1 MERMTLGLIAALGI
15 AVAGAGAIAF
25 GEEPA
30 SRTAPVVEAN
40 GTYNQSVEALEL
52 QITRAEYT
60 VNGDPLTV
68 ETVVINHDPLDGD
81 QASDDYAMQ
90 TTVQRGGN
98 ISKEGY
104 WYQQGGGG
112 VQQSHP
118 EVGDTITIIGDE
130 TDKNEDGYYGVENR
144 EAYRLAVYFEGGH
157 RAFDVIRTENGSV
170 CGPECQGSEIRIK
183 TGSLTGA

>member
-1 MERMTLGLIAALGI
+1 MERTTLALIAALGI

-40 GTYNQSVEALEL
+40 ATFNQSAETLEL
-52 QITRAEYT
+52 QITRAQYM

-68 ETVVINHDPLDGD
+68 EKVAINHTTFDGRTRHNF
-81 QASDDYAMQ
+81 SMQ
-90 TTVQRGGN
+90 TTVQQGAN
-98 ISKEGY
+98 ISKEGL

-112 VQQSHP
+112 AQQSPP

-130 TDKNEDGYYGVENR
+130 TDKDGDGHYGAESE
-144 EAYRLAVYFEGGH
+144 EAYQLAVYFEGGH
-157 RAFDVIRTENGSV
+157 RAFDVIRIEDGSV
-170 CGPECQGSEIRIK
+170 CGPECQAE
-183 TGSLTGA
+183 